1 MSKITDNTTSWD
13 GHTNLEVEEFL
24 KGQALYELLAK
35 KPEIIKRTE
44 KTDDDI
50 ENNNVGIYEINH
62 PLINYPGAE
71 CVLVIYHKNIRK
83 KRNSSFK
90 SKFGQYGKYKKGFCV
105 CCSDSW
111 GEDHENRYFDFLK
124 NNRLTI
130 FQDFIVSC
138 MNDGHNSN
146 FNCGIV
152 LRIPNP
158 EYTGPTTT
166 DRNATYKGVKEML
179 WSDIKKINVSAGC
192 ISYDDNGDMF
202 IDGVD
207 CIGIGLT

>member
-71 CVLVIYHKNIRK
+71 CVLVIYHKNTRK
-83 KRNSSFK
+83 KRNSSFE

-111 GEDHENRYFDFLK
+111 GEEYENRYFDFLK
-124 NNRLTI
+124 NNTLTI

-138 MNDGHNSN
+138 MNDGHSH

-158 EYTGPTTT
+158 EYTGPTTI

-179 WSDIKKINVSAGC
+179 WSDIKKINVST
-192 ISYDDNGDMF
+192 GD
-202 IDGVD
+202 D